1 MRPPLSVSVIAW
13 LYIGIGVVGGILHL
27 AELRSGQGFRYD
39 LLGIEL
45 IQLAAVACGIWLL
58 RGRNWARWLALV
70 WMGLHVVVSVFHPV
84 FELVVHTVFFAVIA
98 FVLFR
103 PPAGR
108 YFRPDAAGQ
117 TGAAP
122 VDTSDS

>member
-1 MRPPLSVSVIAW
+1 MRRPLSVALMAW
-13 LYIGIGVVGGILHL
+13 LYIAIGVVGGILHL

-58 RGRNWARWLALV
+58 RGRNWARWVALA
-70 WMGLHVVVSVFHPV
+70 WMGLHVVVSVFHPL
-84 FELVVHTVFFAVIA
+84 FELVVHAVFFAVIV